1 MTLTRVSQSET
12 FQELFYTVADDNCIL
27 PDNLYMFYRNK
38 QIYRTG
44 TPKGLNIWGE
54 AEIVACDQPTHE
66 YLKKQQT
73 LSYLSSQVRPE
84 PPSTSTGATS
94 SHILD
99 IDLDEDNNAVPYAA
113 PLTHT
118 QPDTS
123 TGYDS
128 QAESESG
135 ESQNTFKISLR
146 SGMTGDKQITVTVR
160 PTTKCGA
167 IVRAFI
173 LKAKLDDSL
182 YPSVMGPGGVTKAL
196 PSAKGQGKKG
206 KGKAVAATNATKD
219 PKLSLDGDSIPN
231 DTPIGDMDVEDGD
244 LLDVVGL

>member
-1 MTLTRVSQSET
+1 MLTRVSQSET
-12 FQELFYTVADDNCIL
+12 FQELFEAVADDNCIL

-73 LSYLSSQVRPE
+73 LSYLSSQARPD
-84 PPSTSTGATS
+84 PPPTSAGGAS
-94 SHILD
+94 SNILD
-99 IDLDEDNNAVPYAA
+99 IDSDEDNNDESYTP

-118 QPDTS
+118 QHDMN

-146 SGMTGDKQITVTVR
+146 SGVTGEKQITVTVR

-173 LKAKLDDSL
+173 LKAKLDESL
-182 YPSVMGPGGVTKAL
+182 YPSVMGSGGAANVL
-196 PSAKGQGKKG
+196 PPAKGQGKSG
-206 KGKAVAATNATKD
+206 KGKAAAAVNATKD
-219 PKLSLDGDSIPN
+219 PRLSLDGDSIPN